1 MNGDW
6 HLPVFRDF
14 DWFLQS
20 LNKFISLLFSFP
32 HQIGKVPG
40 LLWTKEREDG
50 SLNIQQGDSGMEGKV
65 LIGIFRKIY
74 MKLAQ
79 KQKVEKS
86 IIVVKIAS
94 MKWCFLCVWHYAKG

>member
-1 MNGDW
+1 
-6 HLPVFRDF
+6 
-14 DWFLQS
+14 
-20 LNKFISLLFSFP
+20 
-32 HQIGKVPG
+32 
-40 LLWTKEREDG
+40 
-50 SLNIQQGDSGMEGKV
+50 MEGKV

-94 MKWCFLCVWHYAKG
+94 MKWCFLIVLQKEMMYLEFR